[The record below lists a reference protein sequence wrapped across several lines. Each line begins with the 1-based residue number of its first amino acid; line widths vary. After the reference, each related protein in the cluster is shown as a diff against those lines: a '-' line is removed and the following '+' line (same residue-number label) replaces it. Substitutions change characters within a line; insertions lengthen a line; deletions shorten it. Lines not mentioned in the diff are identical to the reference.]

1 METNQIACVDL
12 FIAPGIWLRQHFA
25 VERGNAMFV
34 PFYSKVFLAFES
46 GNVIG
51 LRMMKM
57 MSGGSGSRDE
67 AHLMVTE
74 KVDAMFESWCKPD
87 GWRHGEQRRRT
98 VPGTRRRK
106 RETTITLDLTD
117 VVGNGSGR
125 AGDSHR
131 GGSRKI
137 IARRASLLSLELK
150 SWSIKSS
157 SIRLFRVRSPSRF
170 ASIRRVHFD
179 AIDPVNNRPPKTC
192 ERTNSG

>member
-1 METNQIACVDL
+1 MPLAEK
-12 FIAPGIWLRQHFA
+12 APDHSFVRIPQARRPIENGAANVWEADPRLVERHSGQNSSLSLRAWKQTKLRVWTFSSHPAFGYGSIFA

-131 GGSRKI
+131 GGSRKNHCQEGEP
-137 IARRASLLSLELK
+137 SL
-150 SWSIKSS
+150 
-157 SIRLFRVRSPSRF
+157 
-170 ASIRRVHFD
+170 A
-179 AIDPVNNRPPKTC
+179 
-192 ERTNSG
+192 